1 LIPLTI
7 ILLAGLVGPLLDKI
21 FRISGTPLVVIAY
34 AQTIAL
40 FLSAAWLCLIGAN
53 LLGETIVTTDHLRP
67 HSLDSQLIR
76 LGARFVGIV
85 VAIGLL
91 MRAGDELGFP
101 AYSILAGLGVGGLAV
116 ALAARDSLANLLGS
130 VLIMF
135 EKPFRVGHV
144 IRVSGAEGIVE
155 DVGFRSTR
163 IRTADNSLI
172 SIPNNAVVNAT
183 VENLSLRPARRQRFF
198 VQITYDTP
206 RDKLEAL
213 ADGIKQLIADNPFTN
228 KNNFQVRF
236 NNFSESS
243 LDILVMF
250 HLDVGDYTTELKER
264 EEILLQIMDLA
275 NELRVEFAFPT
286 QTLHVETIPTTRNLA
301 SVGPSGPGA
310 IEVTPFVPR
319 GSLNTLRG
327 PASIE
332 EPR

>member
-1 LIPLTI
+1 
-7 ILLAGLVGPLLDKI
+7 LLDKI
-21 FRISGTPLVVIAY
+21 FRISGSPLIVIVY

-40 FLSAAWLCLIGAN
+40 YLSAAWLCLIGAN
-53 LLGETIVTTDHLRP
+53 LVGETIVTSDHLLP

-91 MRAGDELGFP
+91 MRAGDDLGFP

-135 EKPFRVGHV
+135 EKPFRVGHG
-144 IRVSGAEGIVE
+144 IRVSGSEGTVE

-183 VENLSLRPARRQRFF
+183 VENLALRTMFRQRLL

-206 RDKLEAL
+206 RDKVEAF
-213 ADGIKQLIADNPFTN
+213 ADGIRQLISDDPMTN
-228 KNNFQVRF
+228 KDNFHVRF
-236 NNFSESS
+236 NDLGESS
-243 LDILVMF
+243 LNILVIF
-250 HLDVGDYTTELKER
+250 YLIVPNYSAELRER
-264 EEILLQIMDLA
+264 EAILLQIMDIA
-275 NELRVEFAFPT
+275 KEIGVEFAFPT
-286 QTLHVETIPTTRNLA
+286 R
-301 SVGPSGPGA
+301 
-310 IEVTPFVPR
+310 
-319 GSLNTLRG
+319 TLRVESPSAAG
-327 PASIE
+327 SFEGAGISRVGVGTVPGRA
-332 EPR
+332 RTR